1 MSARRIGVTG
11 ATGFIGGHLV
21 RRLAARGDAVV
32 AFQRDPAAGAAERPA
47 GVETRAFCMPD
58 AFDPADFAGLDAV
71 VHTAL
76 VEYGPDAP
84 DADATNREGTRRV
97 VEAARR
103 AGARL
108 VFLSTLSAHDRATS
122 HYGKNKL
129 ELEAMFDPARDAVLR
144 LGLVLG
150 KGGLFGSMTELLK
163 GASVVPLP
171 GGGRQPIQVLWM
183 GDLEDAVLAVIDRG
197 LAGRY
202 DVAHP
207 EVRTM
212 RELYEAICASLGV
225 KRTFVSVPL
234 GLVEF
239 GAGVLETLRIPF
251 PIRRE
256 NVLGLKQ
263 LRAFETAPSMRALGI
278 EHPLRLEDALA
289 RLRG

>member
-1 MSARRIGVTG
+1 VTG
-11 ATGFIGGHLV
+11 ATGFIGSHLA
-21 RRLAARGDAVV
+21 RRLIARGDAVV
-32 AFQRDPAAGAAERPA
+32 AFQRDPARAAAAEGATASAVTR
-47 GVETRAFCMPD
+47 RAFRMPD
-58 AFDPADFAGLDAV
+58 GIDPADFAGLDVV

-76 VEYGPDAP
+76 VEYGPDSP

-97 VEAARR
+97 IEAAR
-103 AGARL
+103 ATGARL

-122 HYGKNKL
+122 HYGKSKL
-129 ELEAMFDPARDAVLR
+129 ELEALFDPARDAVLR

-150 KGGLFGSMTELLK
+150 RGGLFGSIAELLK
-163 GASVVPLP
+163 NATVVPLP

-183 GDLEDAVLAVIDRG
+183 GDLEDAVVNVLDRG
-197 LAGRY
+197 LVGRF
-202 DVAHP
+202 DVANP

-234 GLVEF
+234 GFVEL
-239 GAGVLETLRIPF
+239 GAAALEALHVPF

-263 LRAFETAPSMRALGI
+263 LRAFDTAPSMRALGI
-278 EHPLRLEDALA
+278 ERPLGLEAALERLASG
-289 RLRG
+289 R